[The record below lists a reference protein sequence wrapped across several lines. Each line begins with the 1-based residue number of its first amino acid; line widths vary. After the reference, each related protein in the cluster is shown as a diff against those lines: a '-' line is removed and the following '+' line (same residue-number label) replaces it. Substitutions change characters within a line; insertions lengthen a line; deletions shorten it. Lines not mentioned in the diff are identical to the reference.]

1 MKTTAKTLAVLLLVA
16 LFGSSCE
23 TVSRLNAEYE
33 EEMVRIEKMSPEERA
48 EWERAQHEKEQ
59 IELFEFSRA
68 GESD

>member
-33 EEMVRIEKMSPEERA
+33 EEMVRIEKMSPEEKANLEKARHEQE
-48 EWERAQHEKEQ
+48 EWEW
-59 IELFEFSRA
+59 FSYNRA
-68 GESD
+68 GE